1 MASVAS
7 SDLSDLLPITA
18 VRDATGRLTIAGC
31 DLAALAAEDGTPL
44 YLYDQATLD
53 AAVAEYRAALAAHWP
68 GSAEVAYAAKAWL
81 SVAVAQWAAARDL
94 GMDVV
99 SLGEMEIA
107 RRAGFPPA
115 RMHVHGN
122 NKPRAF
128 VDAAVVAGVGRIVV
142 DGEADLEQTIQAAR
156 MAGRRQAIWLRL
168 NPAVAG
174 DTHRHMETGSLA
186 SKFGLSLADG
196 SAYRAALRA
205 LAAPEVELVGLH
217 THIGS
222 QIADPAPLVAA
233 TERLLEFAG
242 ALQSETA
249 WRLRELSPGGGWAVP
264 YTTGAPRLAPAAAIA
279 ALGEA
284 IQAGCARRGLP
295 LPHLVLE
302 PGRELVARAGVALY
316 RVGAIKQAGPVRY
329 AFIDGGLADNP
340 RPALYEARYTALLA
354 SRAAPATTTYALA
367 GPFCESGDVL
377 IRAVE
382 LPALEPGDLVA
393 VPVSGA
399 YQLSMASN
407 YNAALR
413 PAVLWLHLGRA
424 TLIQRRETVED
435 LLGRDRGLEAGD

>member
-1 MASVAS
+1 MAN

-18 VRDATGRLTIAGC
+18 VRDATGRLTITGC
-31 DLAALAAEDGTPL
+31 DLATLAAEYGTPL

-53 AAVAEYRAALAAHWP
+53 AAMAEYRAALAAHWP

-128 VDAAVVAGVGRIVV
+128 VEAAIAGGAGRIVV
-142 DGEADLEQTIQAAR
+142 DHEADLEQTILAAR
-156 MAGRRQAIWLRL
+156 TAGRRQSIWLRL
-168 NPAVAG
+168 NPGVSA
-174 DTHRHMETGSLA
+174 DTHRHVETGGLS
-186 SKFGLSLADG
+186 SKFGFSLADG
-196 SAYRAALRA
+196 SAHRAARRA
-205 LAAPEVELVGLH
+205 LAAPEIELLGLH

-222 QIADPAPLVAA
+222 QIADPVPLVAA
-233 TERLLEFAG
+233 SERLLEFAVQ
-242 ALQSETA
+242 LQAESG
-249 WRLRELSPGGGWAVP
+249 WRCRELSPGGGWAVP
-264 YTTGAPRLAPAAAIA
+264 YTVGAPRLAPATAIA

-284 IQAGCARRGLP
+284 IQAGCGRRGLP

-316 RVGAIKQAGPVRY
+316 RVGAIKRAGPVRY

-340 RPALYEARYTALLA
+340 RPALYQAHYTAVLA
-354 SRAAPATTTYALA
+354 NRAAPATTTYALA

-377 IRAVE
+377 IHAVA

-407 YNAALR
+407 YNGAPR
-413 PAVLWLHLGRA
+413 PAVLWLQAGRV
-424 TLIQRRETVED
+424 TLVQSRESVEE
-435 LLGRDRGLEAGD
+435 LLARERGWALRA